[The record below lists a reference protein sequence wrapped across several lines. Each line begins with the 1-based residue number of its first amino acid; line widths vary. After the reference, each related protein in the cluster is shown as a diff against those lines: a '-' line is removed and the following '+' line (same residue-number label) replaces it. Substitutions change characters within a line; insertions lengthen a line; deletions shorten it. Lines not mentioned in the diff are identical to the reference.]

1 MELTTQKNE
10 MWWEDNEPVV
20 VLEKWGDMSD

>member
-1 MELTTQKNE
+1 MEFTIQKNE
-10 MWWEDNEPVV
+10 MWWEDTEPVV